1 MDTPALDLL
10 GLPDDLLS
18 GAVSR
23 FCSAIA
29 LVNLAAT
36 CVRLRLLC
44 KQAAEVLLEEAG
56 AAATAL
62 AARIAGAATLRN
74 LALLCG
80 RAPLVTERFHEHVQN
95 MVGRIRRREGT
106 GGPPSNSAL
115 RRTTFQHRVPIDWA
129 ALQLLFVAFGDVTGG
144 VYGWESTIDATL
156 ARALE
161 CMYHRTGCLRA
172 CSALYSSSAEHC
184 IRDTCLRA
192 SYVLQ
197 ALGICDRSSA
207 SRLIDWRSELE
218 DVSDEDAADDDAS
231 PSVDPDDSEE
241 DKLISEPLEFQ
252 DDIGVVIEHQWYG
265 CKEDFFDLPR
275 NFPEEFDEDKGG
287 AGVCE
292 GEGCCHNAFCWVEHG
307 CMCMPAG
314 QVFDCA
320 RRLHTRKAEAAE
332 ITQRPA
338 GRTAPTRTCVDQ
350 DSVDLAAHFVSS
362 KLWRRIRTP
371 CPAAVREVEWLA
383 RHAAWRREGQADAAA
398 TLATL
403 GKRVVEGV
411 PFGDAGRW
419 TTTFMKS
426 KERRLE
432 TLHRQLS

>member
-80 RAPLVTERFHEHVQN
+80 RAPLITERFYEYVQKRLD
-95 MVGRIRRREGT
+95 GRY
-106 GGPPSNSAL
+106 
-115 RRTTFQHRVPIDWA
+115 RTIGFRYGVRAADVCIDWA

-192 SYVLQ
+192 SHVLQ

-231 PSVDPDDSEE
+231 PSVDSDDSEE

-265 CKEDFFDLPR
+265 RKEDFFDLPR
-275 NFPEEFDEDKGG
+275 NFPEEFEPDFNGEV

-292 GEGCCHNAFCWVEHG
+292 REGCCHNAFCWVEHG

-320 RRLHTRKAEAAE
+320 RRLQAQNGSGTS
-332 ITQRPA
+332 
-338 GRTAPTRTCVDQ
+338 GDQ
-350 DSVDLAAHFVSS
+350 GVDLAAHFVAS

-371 CPAAVREVEWLA
+371 CPAAVRRVEWLA

-411 PFGDAGRW
+411 PFGDAGQWSTAYVYAPRYD
-419 TTTFMKS
+419 
-426 KERRLE
+426 
-432 TLHRQLS
+432 LSSPVF

>member
-192 SYVLQ
+192 SHVLQ

-265 CKEDFFDLPR
+265 RKEDFFDLPR
-275 NFPEEFDEDKGG
+275 NFPEEFEPDFNGEV

-292 GEGCCHNAFCWVEHG
+292 REGCCHNAFCWVEHG

-320 RRLHTRKAEAAE
+320 RRLQAQNGIGTS
-332 ITQRPA
+332 
-338 GRTAPTRTCVDQ
+338 GDQ
-350 DSVDLAAHFVSS
+350 GVDLAAHFVAS

-371 CPAAVREVEWLA
+371 CPAAVRRVEWLA
-383 RHAAWRREGQADAAA
+383 RHAAWRREGQADADA

-411 PFGDAGRW
+411 PFGDAGQWSTAYVYAPRYD
-419 TTTFMKS
+419 
-426 KERRLE
+426 
-432 TLHRQLS
+432 LSSPVF

>member
-1 MDTPALDLL
+1 METPALDLL

-18 GAVSR
+18 GALPR
-23 FCSAIA
+23 FCSAAA

-36 CVRLRLLC
+36 CARLRALC
-44 KQAAEVLLEEAG
+44 KLAAEVLLEEAG
-56 AAATAL
+56 AAATTL

-80 RAPLVTERFHEHVQN
+80 RAPLITERFYEHVQN
-95 MVGRIRRREGT
+95 MVGRIRRREAT
-106 GGPPSNSAL
+106 SAHQTYL
-115 RRTTFQHRVPIDWA
+115 HRVPIDWA
-129 ALQLLFVAFGDVTGG
+129 ALQLLFVAFGDVTGAH
-144 VYGWESTIDATL
+144 VPSYAYEWEITIDDTL

-172 CSALYSSSAEHC
+172 YSAVFAPG
-184 IRDTCLRA
+184 TCLRA
-192 SYVLQ
+192 CHVLQ
-197 ALGICDRSSA
+197 ALGICDRSPT

-218 DVSDEDAADDDAS
+218 AVSDEDAADDDAS
-231 PSVDPDDSEE
+231 SSVDFDDSEE
-241 DKLISEPLEFQ
+241 DEPLEFQ
-252 DDIGVVIEHQWYG
+252 DDVGVVIERQWYG
-265 CKEDFFDLPR
+265 RKEDFFDLPR
-275 NFPEEFDEDKGG
+275 NFPEEFDEENGEV

-320 RRLHTRKAEAAE
+320 RRLQTRKAEAVE

-338 GRTAPTRTCVDQ
+338 GRTAPTWTYVDQ
-350 DSVDLAAHFVSS
+350 DSVALAAHFVSS

-371 CPAAVREVEWLA
+371 CPAAVRRVEWLA
-383 RHAAWRREGQADAAA
+383 RHAAWRREGQADADA

-411 PFGDAGRW
+411 PFGDACQW
-419 TTTFMKS
+419 STA
-426 KERRLE
+426 
-432 TLHRQLS
+432 